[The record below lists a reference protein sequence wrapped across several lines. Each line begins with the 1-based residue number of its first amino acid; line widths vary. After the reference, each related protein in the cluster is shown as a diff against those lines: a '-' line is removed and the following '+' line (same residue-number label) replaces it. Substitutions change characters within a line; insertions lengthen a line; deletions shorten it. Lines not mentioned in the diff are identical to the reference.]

1 MSAGPYEQATG
12 VGRAVLA
19 NVTPDQMQMST
30 PCASWDVAELIDHIV
45 GGQYFFAGCMAG
57 EEASE
62 DQPKFSE
69 GDYLTAF
76 DEGAAKAA
84 AAFSEDGALEKMVT
98 VPFGVF
104 PGSAFMGLA
113 MTDTFQHSWDLARAT
128 SQDTNLAPEL
138 AQAILEQ
145 SAQGIPEDFRG
156 PEGAPFG
163 PIQEAASDAGPA
175 DQLAAFLGRT
185 V

>member
-57 EEASE
+57 EPASE

-76 DEGAAKAA
+76 DEGAAKSA
-84 AAFSEDGALEKMVT
+84 AAFYEDGAHIMNL
-98 VPFGVF
+98 
-104 PGSAFMGLA
+104 L
-113 MTDTFQHSWDLARAT
+113 MT
-128 SQDTNLAPEL
+128 
-138 AQAILEQ
+138 
-145 SAQGIPEDFRG
+145 
-156 PEGAPFG
+156 
-163 PIQEAASDAGPA
+163 
-175 DQLAAFLGRT
+175 
-185 V
+185 